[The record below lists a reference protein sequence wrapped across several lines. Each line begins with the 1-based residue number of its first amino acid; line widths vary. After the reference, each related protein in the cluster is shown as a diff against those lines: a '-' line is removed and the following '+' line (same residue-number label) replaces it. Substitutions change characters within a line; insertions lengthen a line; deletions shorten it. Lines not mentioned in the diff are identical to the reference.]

1 MQMIGGGAHGP
12 QAASVIRQLASQ
24 NGVWSLGNFGGV
36 PPTTKSA
43 PAVYPPESKP
53 VSSGFL
59 QSNQLE
65 PLDYRFFFNSC
76 GIGMVSF
83 PVSGYEYE
91 RAPT

>member
-1 MQMIGGGAHGP
+1 MQLIGGGAHGP
-12 QAASVIRQLASQ
+12 QAATAIRQLAAQ

-36 PPTTKSA
+36 PPKPAPSIYPSEPKSSDA
-43 PAVYPPESKP
+43 N

-59 QSNQLE
+59 QANQLE

-83 PVSGYEYE
+83 ILLLV
-91 RAPT
+91 